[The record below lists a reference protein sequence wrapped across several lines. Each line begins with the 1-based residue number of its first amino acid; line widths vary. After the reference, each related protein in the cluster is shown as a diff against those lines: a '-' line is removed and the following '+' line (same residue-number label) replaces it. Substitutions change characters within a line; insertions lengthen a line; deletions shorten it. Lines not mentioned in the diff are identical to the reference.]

1 MKWGGAEHRI
11 KNESGYRNQVGL
23 LRRRCQLATILGST
37 FSPADKAPPS
47 TPRKIVTHKN
57 HRWDFSPLSTGRPNR
72 INTDRLQINRG
83 VLGAVEPGW
92 AVVRRLAAPGGPSM
106 VPRVMPCAAVLPSA
120 SADALIA
127 ECGGGQPK
135 VYRMDNTLLRADFLG
150 LVPRGEKSMSSD
162 PPPSSRGYEA
172 VWGARI
178 VGYDTGD
185 GWVRLATTHARLY
198 LPTHMGDVLILPEW
212 TELALGVSSAGTPGV
227 SSAGTPCVA
236 SPGRDTAPQA
246 EMPSTCPPPI
256 GLAGRARPSR
266 PEWQGQEQ

>member
-1 MKWGGAEHRI
+1 MNGGGQSKHRI
-11 KNESGYRNQVGL
+11 KNESGYSNQVGL

-72 INTDRLQINRG
+72 LNTDRLQINRG

-150 LVPRGEKSMSSD
+150 LVP
-162 PPPSSRGYEA
+162 
-172 VWGARI
+172 GARSRCHRI
-178 VGYDTGD
+178 HPRRPGD
-185 GWVRLATTHARLY
+185 MR
-198 LPTHMGDVLILPEW
+198 PC
-212 TELALGVSSAGTPGV
+212 GVPASSAMTRATGG
-227 SSAGTPCVA
+227 SAWPPHTRA
-236 SPGRDTAPQA
+236 
-246 EMPSTCPPPI
+246 STCPRTW
-256 GLAGRARPSR
+256 GTS
-266 PEWQGQEQ
+266 